1 MKKWVS
7 IFLFLLSSL
16 FLQIA
21 IAAPVN
27 VNSADAGAISQA
39 LKGVGPAKAKA
50 IVDYRQA
57 NGAFKSV
64 DDLLK
69 VKGIG
74 PAILKKNRD
83 DILLSD
89 AKTEAPKK

>member
-1 MKKWVS
+1 MKN
-7 IFLFLLSSL
+7 LFALLAVLLSL
-16 FLQIA
+16 FLHPA
-21 IAAPVN
+21 VAAPIN
-27 VNSADAGAISQA
+27 VNSADAEAISQA

-50 IVDYRQA
+50 IVEYRQA
-57 NGAFKSV
+57 NGPFNSV

-83 DILLSD
+83 DILLTDSK
-89 AKTEAPKK
+89 AAAPKK

>member
-1 MKKWVS
+1 MKKGLSV
-7 IFLFLLSSL
+7 LFFVLSSL
-16 FLQIA
+16 FFSIA
-21 IAAPVN
+21 VAAPIN
-27 VNSADAGAISQA
+27 VNSADAEAISQA
-39 LKGVGPAKAKA
+39 LLGVGPAKAQA

-57 NGAFKSV
+57 NGPFKTV

-83 DILLSD
+83 DILLTDSKV
-89 AKTEAPKK
+89 AAPKK